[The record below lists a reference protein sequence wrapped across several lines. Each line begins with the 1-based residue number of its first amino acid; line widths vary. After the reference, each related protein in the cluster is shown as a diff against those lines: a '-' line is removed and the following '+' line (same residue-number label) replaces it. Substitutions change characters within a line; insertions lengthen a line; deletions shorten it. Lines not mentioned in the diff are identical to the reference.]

1 MRGLQV
7 LTLIVTRIITA
18 HAVIKH
24 EVKGW
29 FLCDQKCTKDQI
41 FAHVLKRTT
50 GNIGYTKDKIATV
63 VCRVNRT
70 YQTLRF
76 QGAKPHRNLGVWIII
91 CPQDQ

>member
-50 GNIGYTKDKIATV
+50 GNIGYKITTV
-63 VCRVNRT
+63 VCCVNRT

-76 QGAKPHRNLGVWIII
+76 Q
-91 CPQDQ
+91 